1 MKKTIGRWVA
11 IAAIVAGAPALA
23 EVAYTDAERTELH
36 AEIRA
41 YLLDNPGIVME
52 MIQLLE
58 QEKATQAATMDR
70 DLVARNA
77 EAIFSDGFS
86 HVAGNPE
93 GSFTIVEFVDYQC
106 GYCRRS
112 HPEVRE
118 LVENDGDIRLIVK
131 EMPILGPGSE
141 LAARA
146 AVATLILEG
155 GTTYEALNDHLM
167 GLEGPIDDA
176 VIDDALAAFDID
188 PAAVRAL
195 MADDEVTRRLA
206 DTQALARSLQIS
218 GTPTFVFEDKML
230 RGYVPLADMETLVA
244 ELRAAG

>member
-1 MKKTIGRWVA
+1 MKKTIARWVA
-11 IAAIVAGAPALA
+11 IAAIAAGAPALA
-23 EVAYTDAERTELH
+23 EGGYTDAERAELH

-58 QEKATQAATMDR
+58 QEKAAQAASMDR
-70 DLVARNA
+70 ELVARNA
-77 EAIFSDGFS
+77 EAIFDDGFS
-86 HVAGNPE
+86 HVSGNPE
-93 GSFTIVEFVDYQC
+93 GSVTIVEFVDYQC

-118 LVENDGDIRLIVK
+118 LVETDGDIRLIVK

-155 GTTYEALNDHLM
+155 GATYEALNDRLM

-176 VIDDALAAFDID
+176 VIDDALAGLDID
-188 PAAVRAL
+188 GAAVRAL
-195 MADDEVTRRLA
+195 MPDPEVTRRLA
-206 DTQALARSLQIS
+206 DTQALARALQVS
-218 GTPTFVFEDKML
+218 GTPTFVFGDKML
-230 RGYVPLADMETLVA
+230 RGYAPLADMEALVA
-244 ELRAAG
+244 ELRAAD